1 MAQKRVAM
9 VQIQQGVQDA
19 AVADQNLRRLDE
31 TFSFIRLIRLKAPHT
46 MDITTAAEALQT
58 GIGFEI
64 T

>member
-1 MAQKRVAM
+1 M

-31 TFSFIRLIRLKAPHT
+31 TFSYVRPIRLKAPHT
-46 MDITTAAEALQT
+46 MDITTEAKALQT
-58 GIGFEI
+58 GIGLEI